1 MMQCTKEN
9 CYVRIMVMDKLS
21 EGRKVFNT
29 EIQALEIVRDSLN
42 STFLRTVEA
51 ITNCEGKIVMTGM
64 GKSGHVAR
72 KIAATLS
79 SLGTPSFYLHP
90 AEAMHGDLG
99 MVSSKD
105 IVIAISYSGE
115 SEEVISILP
124 NIKLIGTKLIS
135 ITGNINSTLS
145 QYSDVP
151 LILPAFNEACH
162 LGLAPTSSTTA
173 AMALGDAIAVVASE
187 INSFDSTQFG
197 ILHPAGTLGK
207 KLLLK
212 VSDLAQ
218 MGSDNAVIFVNQSLK
233 EAIVE
238 LSEKGLGIVTVI
250 DSIGKIKGVITD
262 GDLRR
267 LLEKEVDVYSLTVKE
282 VMTPNPVSI
291 SENKMA
297 IEALQVLKEKNISC
311 MPVLSTSNI
320 VIGTIR
326 LQTILHAGIL

>member
-1 MMQCTKEN
+1 
-9 CYVRIMVMDKLS
+9 MDKLS
-21 EGRKVFNT
+21 EGRKVFDT

-42 STFLRTVEA
+42 STFLKTIET
-51 ITNCEGKIVMTGM
+51 ITNCDGKIVMTGI

-105 IVIAISYSGE
+105 VVIAISYSGE

-124 NIKLIGTKLIS
+124 NLKLIGTKLIS

-173 AMALGDAIAVVASE
+173 TMALGDAIAVVASE
-187 INSFDSTQFG
+187 INSFDSKQFG

-218 MGSDNAVIFVNQSLK
+218 MGNDNAVIFVNQSLK

-238 LSEKGLGIVTVI
+238 LSEKGLGIVTII

-267 LLEKEVDVYSLTVKE
+267 LLEKEVDVYSLTVKD
-282 VMTPNPVSI
+282 VMTQNPISI
-291 SENKMA
+291 NENKMA
-297 IEALQVLKEKNISC
+297 IEALQILKEKNISC
-311 MPVLSTSNI
+311 MPVLSASNI

-326 LQTILHAGIL
+326 LQTILRAGIL

>member
-1 MMQCTKEN
+1 
-9 CYVRIMVMDKLS
+9 MDKLS